1 MPDGQHHASSHRF
14 ARLVP
19 KLADK
24 AYRNSYVAHQT
35 RQFLARQVR
44 ALRGDKS
51 QNEFGALLDK
61 PQSVVSRL
69 EDPNY
74 GKWTLQTLFD
84 VAASLDRAVIV
95 RIVDYPTF
103 LRFTSYMTDAAARPE
118 AYEQDAVDSLASA
131 ASATAAMAESMDQ
144 HKSQTTAHSRIAS
157 HSQLERAQADVMPTI
172 SWHEGSTY
180 LRKPKMVSGSSVR
193 SEAAHRSSGLV
204 QGAEARANQ

>member
-84 VAASLDRAVIV
+84 VAARLDRAVIV

-103 LRFTSYMTDAAARPE
+103 LRFTSDMTDAAARPE

-131 ASATAAMAESMDQ
+131 ASAETALAESMDR
-144 HKSQTTAHSRIAS
+144 HRSQATVLSQIAP
-157 HSQLERAQADVMPTI
+157 HSQPASEQAASMIMI
-172 SWHEGSTY
+172 SRPESSFY
-180 LRKPKMVSGSSVR
+180 LGELQMVSGSSAR
-193 SEAAHRSSGLV
+193 SEATHRPRSLER
-204 QGAEARANQ
+204 GAEARAIR

>member
-1 MPDGQHHASSHRF
+1 MPDGQHRASSHRLT
-14 ARLVP
+14 RLAP

-44 ALRGDKS
+44 KLRGDKS
-51 QNEFGALLDK
+51 QTEFGELLGK

-74 GKWTLQTLFD
+74 GKWALQTLFD

-103 LRFTSYMTDAAARPE
+103 LRFTSDMTDAAARPK
-118 AYEQDAVDSLASA
+118 AYEQDAVDSLAQETSVGA
-131 ASATAAMAESMDQ
+131 AIPGATSPTQNIFVWFKRSDQEESRVSFNWPTSPIRGELVINLSSTSDEEFERILVQ
-144 HKSQTTAHSRIAS
+144 ERKRIALIPS
-157 HSQLERAQADVMPTI
+157 AQIRVAG
-172 SWHEGSTY
+172 HG
-180 LRKPKMVSGSSVR
+180 
-193 SEAAHRSSGLV
+193 
-204 QGAEARANQ
+204 

>member
-1 MPDGQHHASSHRF
+1 MPDGQRHASSHRF

-19 KLADK
+19 KLAEE

-51 QNEFGALLDK
+51 QKEFGTFLDK

-95 RIVDYPTF
+95 RIVDYPNF
-103 LRFTSYMTDAAARPE
+103 LRFTSNMTDAAACPE
-118 AYEQDAVDSLASA
+118 SYNQEAVDSL
-131 ASATAAMAESMDQ
+131 THE
-144 HKSQTTAHSRIAS
+144 TT
-157 HSQLERAQADVMPTI
+157 V
-172 SWHEGSTY
+172 STE
-180 LRKPKMVSGSSVR
+180 M
-193 SEAAHRSSGLV
+193 SEAMTQYFSQSLQQSLDSVLSADRSI
-204 QGAEARANQ
+204 ARALPDVDQKQIMLMHQNVTPIQQRFDA

>member
-1 MPDGQHHASSHRF
+1 MPDEQHHASSHRLT
-14 ARLVP
+14 RLAS

-24 AYRNSYVAHQT
+24 AYRGSYVAHQT

-44 ALRGDKS
+44 KLRGEKS
-51 QNEFGALLDK
+51 QSEFGELLGK

-84 VAASLDRAVIV
+84 VATSLDRAVIV

-103 LRFTSYMTDAAARPE
+103 LRFTSDMTDAAARPE

-131 ASATAAMAESMDQ
+131 ASAEAALAESMDQ
-144 HKSQTTAHSRIAS
+144 AESQTTALSQIS
-157 HSQLERAQADVMPTI
+157 PHSQPASAQADSMIMVPR
-172 SWHEGSTY
+172 HEGSSD
-180 LRKPKMVSGSSVR
+180 LRELQMMSGSSAR
-193 SEAAHRSSGLV
+193 SEATHRPKSFERS
-204 QGAEARANQ
+204 AEARAFQ

>member
-19 KLADK
+19 KLADE
-24 AYRNSYVAHQT
+24 AYRNSYVVHQT

-44 ALRGDKS
+44 ALRGDKT
-51 QNEFGALLDK
+51 QNEFGELLDK

-74 GKWTLQTLFD
+74 GKWALQTLFD
-84 VAASLDRAVIV
+84 VAAKTNRAVIV

-103 LRFTSYMTDAAARPE
+103 LRFTSDMTDAAARPE

-131 ASATAAMAESMDQ
+131 ASAEAALAESMDRAE
-144 HKSQTTAHSRIAS
+144 SQTTALSRISS
-157 HSQLERAQADVMPTI
+157 HSQPASAQADSMIVV
-172 SWHEGSTY
+172 SRHESSPD
-180 LRKPKMVSGSSVR
+180 LRELQMVSGSSAR
-193 SEAAHRSSGLV
+193 SEATYRPRSLER
-204 QGAEARANQ
+204 GAEARAFQ

>member
-1 MPDGQHHASSHRF
+1 MPDGQRHASSHRF

-19 KLADK
+19 KLAEE

-51 QNEFGALLDK
+51 QKAFGTFLDK

-95 RIVDYPTF
+95 RIVDFPTF
-103 LRFTSYMTDAAARPE
+103 LRFTSNMTDAAACPE
-118 AYEQDAVDSLASA
+118 SYNQEAVDSLIHETRVGMEMSQATIRILSRSPQQSLDSVLSA
-131 ASATAAMAESMDQ
+131 DLSIARILPNFDQ
-144 HKSQTTAHSRIAS
+144 GQIMPMQQIAPPI
-157 HSQLERAQADVMPTI
+157 QQRFNA
-172 SWHEGSTY
+172 
-180 LRKPKMVSGSSVR
+180 
-193 SEAAHRSSGLV
+193 
-204 QGAEARANQ
+204 

>member
-1 MPDGQHHASSHRF
+1 MPDEQHHASSHRLT
-14 ARLVP
+14 RLAL

-44 ALRGDKS
+44 KLRGDKS
-51 QNEFGALLDK
+51 QTEFGKSIAK

-74 GKWTLQTLFD
+74 GKWSLQTLFD
-84 VAASLDRAVIV
+84 LAASLDRAVIV

-103 LRFTSYMTDAAARPE
+103 LRFTSDMTDAAARPE

-131 ASATAAMAESMDQ
+131 ASAMTAMAD
-144 HKSQTTAHSRIAS
+144 KSLTHSEIAFNWTAS
-157 HSQLERAQADVMPTI
+157 HSHPASARAAFMLTTGKP
-172 SWHEGSTY
+172 Y
-180 LRKPKMVSGSSVR
+180 LGGPKMVSGSSAR
-193 SEAAHRSSGLV
+193 SEAAQRPRGLE
-204 QGAEARANQ
+204 QGAEDRAIQ

>member
-51 QNEFGALLDK
+51 QNEFGVLLDK

-131 ASATAAMAESMDQ
+131 ASAEAALAESMDR
-144 HKSQTTAHSRIAS
+144 HRSQATALSQIAS
-157 HSQLERAQADVMPTI
+157 HSQPANEQADSMIMI
-172 SWHEGSTY
+172 SRHESDRY
-180 LRKPKMVSGSSVR
+180 LRKPKMVSGSSAR
-193 SEAAHRSSGLV
+193 SEATHRSRGLER
-204 QGAEARANQ
+204 GAEARAIQ

>member
-1 MPDGQHHASSHRF
+1 MPDAQHLASSHRF

-51 QNEFGALLDK
+51 QKEFGTLLGK

-103 LRFTSYMTDAAARPE
+103 LRFTSDMTDAAACPE
-118 AYEQDAVDSLASA
+118 FYNQETVDSLARE
-131 ASATAAMAESMDQ
+131 ATVRTAMFEAMARYF
-144 HKSQTTAHSRIAS
+144 SQIP
-157 HSQLERAQADVMPTI
+157 QERLISALSAD
-172 SWHEGSTY
+172 
-180 LRKPKMVSGSSVR
+180 R
-193 SEAAHRSSGLV
+193 SITRALPDFV
-204 QGAEARANQ
+204 QGQSILMQQNAPSMKQRFDA

>member
-84 VAASLDRAVIV
+84 VAASLDCAVIV
-95 RIVDYPTF
+95 RIVNYPTF
-103 LRFTSYMTDAAARPE
+103 LRFTSNMTEAAARPE
-118 AYEQDAVDSLASA
+118 SYNQEAVDSLAHEATTRMAMLEAMTRYFSQIPPERMPSA
-131 ASATAAMAESMDQ
+131 LSADRLTAQ
-144 HKSQTTAHSRIAS
+144 PVPGGVQSQSRLM
-157 HSQLERAQADVMPTI
+157 H
-172 SWHEGSTY
+172 
-180 LRKPKMVSGSSVR
+180 
-193 SEAAHRSSGLV
+193 
-204 QGAEARANQ
+204 